1 MVSIPSDHDEFND
14 YILRN
19 PVEEGTQL
27 SRQFALSEVNT
38 MSTTTENKGI
48 LHTEGGWP
56 KDVNYQDSE
65 QTLRYRRKLEKD
77 ETYITQ
83 VPRMGEV
90 RKQIFYVVCVAP

>member
-1 MVSIPSDHDEFND
+1 
-14 YILRN
+14 
-19 PVEEGTQL
+19 
-27 SRQFALSEVNT
+27 

-77 ETYITQ
+77 DTYITQ

-90 RKQIFYVVCVAP
+90 RESLSLLKNCFDLKLTDFVLLLLLLLLRHRTAS